1 MLDVEGLRVDYGPVP
16 AVLGISL
23 RVESGQIVGLIGAN
37 GAGKTSS
44 LAAIMGLLPVQ
55 GGRISLDGQPLDS
68 LRTAGRVRRGLA
80 LVPQGR
86 QMFAGLSVA
95 DNLRAGAWIRGPRAG
110 VDVLAGFPELRDKLR
125 RQAGTLSG
133 GEQQLLALARALV
146 SEPSWLLL
154 DEPSMGL
161 APIVIDRVADAIA
174 RLAAERGLGVLIADQ
189 GLGLVRRIA
198 DRVYLMAHGRIN
210 HDLDRSAIDDTDAVA
225 RAYFG

>member
-1 MLDVEGLRVDYGPVP
+1 MLSIEELRVDYGPVT
-16 AVLGISL
+16 AVRGISL
-23 RVESGQIVGLIGAN
+23 RVEPGEVVGLIGAN
-37 GAGKTSS
+37 GAGKTST
-44 LAAIMGLLPVQ
+44 LAAIMGLVPVR
-55 GGRISLDGQPLDS
+55 GGRISLDGQLLGS

-95 DNLRAGAWIRGPRAG
+95 DNLRAGSWIRGARSG
-110 VDVLAGFPELRDKLR
+110 VDMLAGFPELQDKLR

-146 SEPSWLLL
+146 SEPNWLLL

-189 GLGLVRRIA
+189 ALGLVRRIA
-198 DRVYLMAHGRIN
+198 GRVYLMGHGAIN
-210 HDLDRSAIDDTDAVA
+210 HELDRSMIDDTDAVA

>member
-1 MLDVEGLRVDYGPVP
+1 MLAVEALRVDYGPVP
-16 AVLGISL
+16 AVRGISL
-23 RVESGQIVGLIGAN
+23 HVEPGQIVGLIGAN
-37 GAGKTSS
+37 GAGKTST
-44 LAAIMGLLPVQ
+44 LAAIMGLVPVQ
-55 GGRISLDGQPLDS
+55 GGRISLDGQPLGS
-68 LRTAGRVRRGLA
+68 LRPARRVRRGLA

-95 DNLRAGAWIRGPRAG
+95 DNLRAGAWIRGPRPG
-110 VDVLAGFPELRDKLR
+110 VDVLAGFPELQDKLR

-198 DRVYLMAHGRIN
+198 DRVYLMAHGAIN
-210 HDLDRSAIDDTDAVA
+210 HELDRSMIDDTDAVA